1 MSARISGGFITF
13 HATFSTDFS
22 FFPRL
27 HESHGWMKMVVK
39 SLVLFRQALA
49 CTCALRLRSQAAPAE
64 EAALHPAL
72 RKARLGIGRRDGC
85 RSR

>member
-1 MSARISGGFITF
+1 
-13 HATFSTDFS
+13 
-22 FFPRL
+22 
-27 HESHGWMKMVVK
+27 MVVK

-49 CTCALRLRSQAAPAE
+49 CTFALRLRSQAAPAE